1 MVTVKISRE
10 AMDFEE
16 ENREQNWIMN
26 CISRGMLNLV
36 SSIWYLVSEF
46 YGGIAQLGEHLPC
59 KQGVKSSNLF
69 ISTKKAETRDKK
81 QETRFKESFEALLES
96 SI

>member
-36 SSIWYLVSEF
+36 SSI
-46 YGGIAQLGEHLPC
+46 
-59 KQGVKSSNLF
+59 
-69 ISTKKAETRDKK
+69 
-81 QETRFKESFEALLES
+81 
-96 SI
+96 